1 MKILKLTIAALF
13 IPAMIF
19 AQQVKSSGAELR
31 TIEVIGAASTSLP
44 PNIINVNFVIKE
56 YTNNAE
62 TVSIDAS
69 EATVLRILKEIDV
82 PATNLSILNIYGYT
96 GFSMG
101 ETGGRYEERRM
112 YALKFRDVREV
123 SIFKERMNSLALES
137 FNIVSAEH
145 DDMSTHLFELKQRAI
160 KSGKEKADFLLR
172 NLGEECGRILHV
184 TELRKNISNPYSQ
197 TDDMSNNMIVNPKI
211 KTVGLS
217 SKGIQIEYEVK
228 LVFEIK

>member
-1 MKILKLTIAALF
+1 V
-13 IPAMIF
+13 P
-19 AQQVKSSGAELR
+19 SDWNNSNN

-56 YTNNAE
+56 YTDNAE

-82 PATNLSILNIYGYT
+82 PAANLSILNIYGYT

-112 YALKFRDVREV
+112 YAIKFKDVREV
-123 SIFKERMNSLALES
+123 AIFKERMNSLSLES

-145 DDMSTHLFELKQRAI
+145 DDMSGHLFELKQRAI
-160 KSGKEKADFLLR
+160 KSGKEKADFLLKS
-172 NLGEECGRILHV
+172 LGEECGRVLHV
-184 TELRKNISNPYSQ
+184 TELRKNISNPYTQ
-197 TDDMSNNMIVNPKI
+197 TNDMSNNMIVNPKI
-211 KTVGLS
+211 KTDGLS

>member
-1 MKILKLTIAALF
+1 MKILKLTIVALF

-19 AQQVKSSGAELR
+19 AQQVKSSSAELR

-56 YTNNAE
+56 FTNNAE

-69 EATVLRILKEIDV
+69 EAKVLRILKEIDV
-82 PATNLSILNIYGYT
+82 PASNLTIINIYGYT

-112 YALKFRDVREV
+112 YALKFKDVREV
-123 SIFKERMNSLALES
+123 ALFKDRMNALSLES

-145 DDMSTHLFELKQRAI
+145 DDLSGHLFELKQRAI
-160 KSGKEKADFLLR
+160 KSGKEKADFLLKS
-172 NLGEECGRILHV
+172 LGEECGRVLHV
-184 TELRKNISNPYSQ
+184 TELRKNISNPYSEVS
-197 TDDMSNNMIVNPKI
+197 DMSNNMIVSPKI
-211 KTVGLS
+211 GKDGLS

-228 LVFEIK
+228 LIFEIK

>member
-1 MKILKLTIAALF
+1 MKFLKLTIVALMM
-13 IPAMIF
+13 PAVMI
-19 AQQVKSSGAELR
+19 AQQIKPAATELR

-44 PNIINVNFVIKE
+44 PNVINVNFVVKE

-82 PATNLSILNIYGYT
+82 PASNLSIVNIYGYT

-123 SIFKERMNSLALES
+123 ALFKDRMNSLALES

-145 DDMSTHLFELKQRAI
+145 DDMSGHLFELKQRAI
-160 KSGKEKADFLLR
+160 KSGKEKADFLLKS
-172 NLGEECGRILHV
+172 LGEECGRVLHV

-197 TDDMSNNMIVNPKI
+197 ANDMSNNMIVSPKAGAD
-211 KTVGLS
+211 GLT